1 MLRHLKGHNIP
12 SPITLN
18 RINPKLYYKRI
29 NLMIMPKQIKYP
41 TRGMTIDEAE
51 ELTEKIYN
59 NGSKIKRST
68 FAELINMKESG
79 GAFTSKISSL
89 KKYGL
94 INVIKDEISLTRLAK
109 EIILTKDVDK
119 KLSLLF
125 ESFKKIDLFNDLL
138 EKFREVGK
146 INLDDLDKNL
156 QLEFDVLQNHVKPVK
171 KSFIHSLNS
180 LGILIK
186 ETGELDFSNIIE
198 MDPKQDSQLI
208 EKSREFKN
216 DQVSKS
222 FPITYTNDI
231 LDLIIHLSSHLEPM
245 DIPIEKISDII
256 EKNENLSHI
265 KYPFELE
272 KQNIRKKSIS
282 QKKLKIL
289 LEALRQDLTK

>member
-1 MLRHLKGHNIP
+1 
-12 SPITLN
+12 
-18 RINPKLYYKRI
+18 
-29 NLMIMPKQIKYP
+29 MPKQVTYP

-59 NGSKIKRST
+59 NGSKLKRST

-89 KKYGL
+89 KKFGL
-94 INVIKDEISLTRLAK
+94 IDVINEEISLTRLAK
-109 EIILTKDVDK
+109 EIILTKDVGK

-125 ESFKKIDLFNDLL
+125 ESFKKINLFNDLL
-138 EKFREVGK
+138 EKFRDVGK
-146 INLDDLDKNL
+146 INLDELDKNL
-156 QLEFDVLQNHVKPVK
+156 QLEFGVNQNHVKPVK
-171 KSFIHSLNS
+171 KSFIRSLDS

-198 MDPKQDSQLI
+198 TDVKEDSQLI

-216 DQVSKS
+216 EQISKNL
-222 FPITYTNDI
+222 PIVNNNDI
-231 LDLIIHLSSHLEPM
+231 LDLIIFLSSHLDPM

-265 KYPFELE
+265 KYPFKLE
-272 KQNIRKKSIS
+272 KQNIEKKSIS